1 MKKLVL
7 ILSAIFLYCACGG
20 NQPASVIS
28 VSLSP
33 SAQTTID
40 QGQSL
45 NFTATV
51 TNDTS
56 GSGVTWSMS
65 GTTCS
70 GTACG
75 TFSNK
80 TATAAT
86 YNAPTTVSANMTVTV
101 MATSVKD
108 TTKSV
113 TSAVVITPAPGIT
126 TTSLASGTVGTAY
139 SATLQASGGAGTLTW
154 SLASGSS
161 LPAGLSLS
169 GSGTISGTPT
179 AAATTDFTVKV
190 TDSSA
195 AQGGPLSATQKLSA
209 TINPIALTITTT
221 SLADGIAGTAYSAS
235 LAASGGTGSISW
247 RVTTGNLPG
256 GLTLSD
262 SGDISGTPT
271 AAGTTNFTV
280 TATDSSTPPQTAKQ
294 ALTITINS
302 KLVITSTSL
311 PNGLVSTAY
320 STTLASS
327 GGAGTIT
334 WSVSSGSL
342 PAGLAL
348 SGGGTISG
356 TPTTAGTSSFT
367 VQAKDSGTPQQ
378 TAQQQLSI
386 AIYAGL
392 TITTTSLPNGTANS
406 AYSATLKSA
415 GGTNPITWSV
425 SQGNLPAGLTLSSSG
440 TISGTP
446 SAAGT
451 SNFTVSATDS
461 STPAQTKTQALS
473 VVINPALSITTTSLP
488 AGTVATAYSE
498 NIQTSGGTLP
508 VTWSVS
514 AGALPAG
521 LTLAGNAN
529 GVGVISGTPTA
540 YGSTTFTVTATDSSS
555 PPQSVNQQF
564 TLVINNVG
572 LSITTT
578 SLPNA
583 TVGVAFSASLQ
594 ASGGTSPYTWTVAT
608 GSTLPGWLTLSGSGT
623 NWKLSGT
630 PTAAGTAN
638 FSLTVT
644 DSSSPAQSKTVALSI
659 TIAAPSTGCGSGNE
673 KVLKGQY
680 AFRLVGFNSS
690 GFQATVGSFTADGAG
705 HITAGMVDSNGVSP
719 GVNSGSITA
728 SSSSYSVGSDN
739 RGCATIA
746 TSFYTYTTRFAL
758 TPSSGVAA
766 AGSVEEWE
774 SGSTPYIASGQIF
787 LQSVPS
793 ALPSGTYVLEESGI
807 YDVTHQ
813 YWAGGVGAGSGT
825 GGQFTS
831 GEYDLNVE
839 GHHFSYTGV
848 TGGYSNLDP
857 TTGRVTS
864 TITLNGVTS
873 HGAHYLVSS
882 TFLISVTADPLAT
895 DTFVASGTGQVQAN
909 SFTLTNGQKLVYYAT
924 GLENVEF
931 AVVTITG
938 SGSLSANVYHD
949 VEGGWTSPSPSTASC
964 DFTIDTFGRV
974 ATSGA
979 DCGVYFSGTSWSYP
993 PVFYLT
999 GNNTGVMLSTNDPG
1013 VLLGQFVPQSA
1024 TSITAGTYDIGTQ
1037 EVVNQNVD
1045 ETMTGEATITGSGSL
1060 TGTGDSTSL
1069 IAAQLGGLPLS
1080 ATLTVNADGTFSTS
1094 LYPGVT
1100 IGVIISDSQLIE
1112 VDGPS
1117 SAYPSILVFNGGT
1130 DD

>member
-20 NQPASVIS
+20 NNQPASVIS

-51 TNDTS
+51 ANDTS

-65 GTTCS
+65 GTSCS

-75 TFSNK
+75 TFTNK

-86 YNAPTTVSANMTVTV
+86 FNAPTTVSANMTVTV
-101 MATSVKD
+101 MATSAKD

-113 TSAVVITPAPGIT
+113 TSTVVVTPPPSIT
-126 TTSLASGTVGTAY
+126 TTSLTSGTVGSAY

-169 GSGTISGTPT
+169 GTGTISGTPT
-179 AAATTDFTVKV
+179 AAASTTFTVKV
-190 TDSSA
+190 TDSSG

-221 SLADGIAGTAYSAS
+221 SLSDGVVGASYSAS
-235 LAASGGTGSISW
+235 LAATGGTGSISW
-247 RVTTGNLPG
+247 SVTTGSLPG
-256 GLTLSD
+256 GLTLSG
-262 SGDISGTPT
+262 SGGISGTPT

-294 ALTITINS
+294 ALTITINP
-302 KLVITSTSL
+302 KLVITT
-311 PNGLVSTAY
+311 
-320 STTLASS
+320 TTLPSGVVSAAYTATLQSS
-327 GGAGTIT
+327 GGVGTVT
-334 WSVSSGSL
+334 WTVFSGSL
-342 PAGLAL
+342 PAGLAMSN
-348 SGGGTISG
+348 SGAISG
-356 TPTTAGTSSFT
+356 TPTTAGTASFT

-378 TAQQQLSI
+378 SVQQALSI
-386 AIYAGL
+386 AVYTGL
-392 TITTTSLPNGTANS
+392 TISTTSLPNGTVNS
-406 AYSATLKSA
+406 TYSATLKSV
-415 GGTNPITWSV
+415 GGTGTITWSI
-425 SQGNLPAGLTLSSSG
+425 SQGSLPTGLNLSASG

-446 SAAGT
+446 TAAGT
-451 SNFTVSATDS
+451 SNFTVSASDS
-461 STPAQTKTQALS
+461 STPPQTKTQALS
-473 VVINPALSITTTSLP
+473 ITINPALSITTTSLP
-488 AGTVATAYSE
+488 AGTVATTYSQ

-508 VTWSVS
+508 ITWNVT
-514 AGALPAG
+514 AGTLPAG
-521 LTLAGNAN
+521 LTLAGNAS

-555 PPQSVNQQF
+555 PTQSVNQQF

-583 TVGVAFSASLQ
+583 TVGAAYSASLQ
-594 ASGGTSPYTWTVAT
+594 ASGGTSPYTWTVAS
-608 GSTLPGWLTLSGSGT
+608 GSTLPGWLTLSGSGNLT
-623 NWKLSGT
+623 GI

-644 DSSSPAQSKTVALSI
+644 DSSSPAQSKTAALSI
-659 TIAAPSTGCGSGNE
+659 TIVAPSAACGTGNE

-690 GFQATVGSFTADGAG
+690 GFQATIGSFTADGAG

-719 GVNSGSITA
+719 GVNSGSVTA
-728 SSSSYSVGSDN
+728 TGSSYSVGSDG
-739 RGCATIA
+739 RGCATIE
-746 TSFYTYTTRFAL
+746 TPFYTYTTRFAL
-758 TPSSGVAA
+758 APTSGAAA

-774 SGSTPYIASGQIF
+774 SGSTPYIASGQIL

-793 ALPSGTYVLEESGI
+793 VLPSGTYVLQESGI

-813 YWAGGVGAGSGT
+813 YWAGGVGAGSGSA
-825 GGQFTS
+825 GQFAS

-873 HGAHYLVSS
+873 HGVHYLVSS
-882 TFLISVTADPLAT
+882 TYLISVTADPLAT

-909 SFTLTNGQKLVYYAT
+909 SFTLTNGQHLVFYVT
-924 GLENVEF
+924 GRENVEF
-931 AVVTITG
+931 AVVSITG
-938 SGSLSANVYHD
+938 SGSLSANIYHD
-949 VEGGWTSPSPSTASC
+949 VEGSWTSPSPSTASC
-964 DFTIDTFGRV
+964 DYTIDTYGRV

-979 DCGVYFSGTSWSYP
+979 GCGVYFDGTSWHYP

-999 GNNTGVMLSTNDPG
+999 GNNTGVMLSTDDPG
-1013 VLLGQFVPQSA
+1013 VLLGQLTPQSA
-1024 TSITAGTYDIGTQ
+1024 TSITAGTYDIGMQ
-1037 EVVNQNVD
+1037 EVVNQAVI
-1045 ETMTGEATITGSGSL
+1045 ETLTGEVTITSSGTV
-1060 TGTGDSTSL
+1060 TGTGDSTAVGSV
-1069 IAAQLGGLPLS
+1069 QKGGIPLD
-1080 ATLTVNADGTFSTS
+1080 ATLTVNADGTFSSS
-1094 LYPGVT
+1094 LYPGIVA
-1100 IGVIISDSQLIE
+1100 GVIISGTQLIQ

-1117 SAYPSILVFNGGT
+1117 SSYPTILVFNGGT